1 MDHLIPDQPLFFA
14 DASRGV
20 TSVEGEEAR
29 NFLQGLV
36 SNDVTKA
43 GPDRAIYAALLTP
56 QGRYLHDFF
65 IAAGANDA
73 LWLECEA
80 ERRQDLMRLLMIYR
94 MGAKGR
100 IGRRQGP
107 FVLRVSGTGG

>member
-14 DASRGV
+14 DESRGV
-20 TSVEGEEAR
+20 ISVEGEEAR

-36 SNDVTKA
+36 SNDVTKV
-43 GPDRAIYAALLTP
+43 GSDRAIYAALLTP

-65 IAAGANDA
+65 IAAGPNDA

-80 ERRQDLMRLLMIYR
+80 ERRQDLM
-94 MGAKGR
+94 
-100 IGRRQGP
+100 GRRARTTSP
-107 FVLRVSGTGG
+107 P